1 MTKVRKI
8 SAKEAR
14 EEFSKI
20 INQAA
25 YGANRTVVTRHGKEV
40 AAIIPISDLERL
52 HDPDGGILTEEVRR
66 AFKEEEKKN
75 LEEMTRE
82 IYIARGILPAQK
94 GQTGNSGNS
103 AATK

>member
-14 EEFSKI
+14 EEFSEI

-25 YGANRTVVTRHGKEV
+25 YAAKRTIVTRHGKEV

-52 HDPDGGILTEEVRR
+52 HDPKGGILTEAVRR
-66 AFKEEEKKN
+66 AFREEERKDIEK
-75 LEEMTRE
+75 MTRE
-82 IYIARGILPAQK
+82 IYADRGILPAQK

-103 AATK
+103 AALE

>member
-8 SAKEAR
+8 SAKQAR
-14 EEFSKI
+14 EGFSDI

-25 YGANRTVVTRHGKEV
+25 YAAKRTIVTRHGKEV

-52 HDPDGGILTEEVRR
+52 HDPDRGIITEEVRR
-66 AFKEEEKKN
+66 AFREEEKKN

>member
-8 SAKEAR
+8 SAKQAR
-14 EEFSKI
+14 EEFSDI

-25 YGANRTVVTRHGKEV
+25 YAAKRTIVTRHGKEV

-52 HDPDGGILTEEVRR
+52 HDPDRGILTEEVRR
-66 AFKEEEKKN
+66 AFREEERKDIEK
-75 LEEMTRE
+75 MTRE
-82 IYIARGILPAQK
+82 IYADLGILPAQK